1 MPNANPPEQ
10 NWQPLS
16 QLPLFTSMIDE
27 QVKDVHVQ
35 LQTLEAAR
43 AKPHVLDDFTVNRV
57 LQVYGEQLDLIGA
70 FVKQFERWKGQSPNP
85 SQLREIVRL
94 ESQID
99 EIRQTIVSILTLADE
114 LKQGTID
121 AILGKS
127 DLEIAMDFL
136 SGNLHPPM

>member
-1 MPNANPPEQ
+1 MSHSNPPEQ
-10 NWQPLS
+10 NWQPLN
-16 QLPLFTSMIDE
+16 QLPLFASMIDE

-35 LQTLEAAR
+35 LQTLEASKT
-43 AKPHVLDDFTVNRV
+43 KPHVLDDFTVNRV

-70 FVKQFERWKGQSPNP
+70 FVNKFEIWKGQSPNP

-94 ESQID
+94 EGQID
-99 EIRQTIVSILTLADE
+99 EIRQALVSILTLADE

-136 SGNLHPPM
+136 SGRLQPPS